1 MFDSI
6 KNNVGLLLKHTQTLL
21 KRLPKLHAYLIVC
34 LALVCAL
41 LFLFP
46 ITPYQLDRNIKL
58 PALYDPQYTGNDEP
72 LINYSYPQI
81 AHYEL
86 IVEEGQSLS
95 VLLEKIGVPPNSTV
109 DEIKNA
115 DINVLTIDLINT
127 GDKYR
132 FWVDDYDDYVNS
144 EPTVLRRMEQ
154 VLGPEH
160 QVVFE
165 RKKNGFE
172 YSDVILEGQWKERVV
187 IGEVKPGSNFG
198 AAASDEGL
206 PYGIISESTRLLNT
220 KINFKKIQAGTKFQ
234 LVVSDQYI
242 DGVLSGQSRL
252 DGIRLLIR
260 NNVYSA
266 FSYEGNYFDSDGNG
280 LEEAFTRYPV
290 KGKYRISSNF
300 NPRRRHPITRLIRP
314 HNGTDFAV
322 RTGTPVYAPGDGL
335 VSRVVRHKYA
345 GLYIE
350 IKHGE
355 KYKTRYLHLS
365 KALVKKG
372 QYIKRGQKIA
382 LSGNT
387 GASTGAHLHYEF
399 HVNQKPINAMGKN
412 VPVVVGVEK
421 KAKAAFASRVAR
433 LIKMMRSQA

>member
-6 KNNVGLLLKHTQTLL
+6 KNNAGLLLQKIQALL
-21 KRLPKLHAYLIVC
+21 KRLPKLHAYLIVF
-34 LALVCAL
+34 LALICAL

-46 ITPYQLDRNIKL
+46 ITPSQLDKNIKL
-58 PALYDPQYTGNDEP
+58 PELYDPKYTFDDEA

-127 GDKYR
+127 GDRYR
-132 FWVDDYDDYVNS
+132 FWVDNYDDYVNS

-172 YSDVILEGQWKERVV
+172 YSDIIIEGVWKERVV
-187 IGEVKPGSNFG
+187 AGQVKPGSNFG
-198 AAASDEGL
+198 SAASGQGL
-206 PYGIISESTRLLNT
+206 SYDVISESTRLLNS

-242 DGVLSGQSRL
+242 NGVLSGQSRL
-252 DGIRLLIR
+252 DGIQLLVR
-260 NNVYSA
+260 KNVYSA
-266 FSYEGNYFDSDGNG
+266 FSYEGSYYDRDGNG
-280 LEEAFTRYPV
+280 LEEAFSRYPL
-290 KGKYRISSNF
+290 KGKYRISSGF
-300 NPRRRHPITRLIRP
+300 NPRRRHPITGLIRP
-314 HNGTDFAV
+314 HNGTDFAI
-322 RTGTPVYAPGDGL
+322 RTGTSVYSPGDGV

-372 QYIKRGQKIA
+372 QHVQRGQKIA

-412 VPVVVGVEK
+412 VPVVVGINS
-421 KAKAAFASRVAR
+421 KAKAAFKAKVAR
-433 LIKMMRSQA
+433 LVKMMKSKV

>member
-6 KNNVGLLLKHTQTLL
+6 KNNVGLLAQKIQTLV

-34 LALVCAL
+34 LALICAL

-46 ITPYQLDRNIKL
+46 ITPYQFDKNIKL
-58 PALYDPQYTGNDEP
+58 PDLYDPKYTFDDES
-72 LINYSYPQI
+72 LINYSYPPI

-109 DEIKNA
+109 DEIKKA
-115 DINVLTIDLINT
+115 DISVLTTDLINT

-132 FWVDDYDDYVNS
+132 FWVDEYDDYVSS
-144 EPTVLRRMEQ
+144 EPAVLRRMEQ

-165 RKKNGFE
+165 RKNNGFE
-172 YSDVILEGQWKERVV
+172 YSDVILEGVWKERVV
-187 IGEVKPGSNFG
+187 VGTVKPGSNFG
-198 AAASDEGL
+198 SAASSQGL
-206 PYGIISESTRLLNT
+206 SYGAISESTRLLNS
-220 KINFKKIQAGTKFQ
+220 KINFKKIQAGTQFQ

-252 DGIRLLIR
+252 DGIRVLIR
-260 NNVYSA
+260 KNVYSA
-266 FSYEGNYFDSDGNG
+266 FSYEGNYYDSDGNG
-280 LEEAFTRYPV
+280 LEEAFSRYPL
-290 KGKYRISSNF
+290 KGKYRISSKF
-300 NPRRRHPITRLIRP
+300 NPRRRHPITGLIRP

-322 RTGTPVYAPGDGL
+322 RTGTPVYAPGDGI

-372 QYIKRGQKIA
+372 QHVQRGQKIA

-412 VPVVVGVEK
+412 VPVVVGIDS
-421 KAKAAFASRVAR
+421 KAKVAFKAKVTR
-433 LIKMMRSQA
+433 LIEMMKSKA